1 MRLTLWA
8 IVAVLIVLAFAGEN
22 VRRYFARDVTDVAPQ
37 SSPDATTPDNFSKR
51 GNVNPSTDKPETE
64 KPSPA
69 RSYVPSPADAPEL
82 YDSPTK
88 RFGF

>member
-8 IVAVLIVLAFAGEN
+8 IVAVLIVLAFASDN
-22 VRRYFARDVTDVAPQ
+22 VRRYFEPDVTDVAPQ
-37 SSPDATTPDNFSKR
+37 SSPDGTPRDNFSTR

-82 YDSPTK
+82 YDSPAK

>member
-8 IVAVLIVLAFAGEN
+8 IVVVLIVLAFAGEN
-22 VRRYFARDVTDVAPQ
+22 VRRYFKQDVTDVAPQ
-37 SSPDATTPDNFSKR
+37 SSPDRTAPDNFSKR
-51 GNVNPSTDKPETE
+51 GNVNASTDKPETE
-64 KPSPA
+64 KPSRA
-69 RSYVPSPADAPEL
+69 GSYVPSPADAPEL